1 MNRRQIFQSYIIFL
15 NSDWSEIMKTTI
27 DPSIIDEIF
36 NKTKAELEK
45 LIPVNIMIIGIKKQV
60 LTNDIDR
67 I

>member
-1 MNRRQIFQSYIIFL
+1 
-15 NSDWSEIMKTTI
+15 MKTTI

-60 LTNDIDR
+60 LTNNIDR